1 MIQLPD
7 FAIRGSVTPTFIDAG
22 FTQRGVQSLS
32 RIDRKGG
39 RYTVACTY
47 GPFHPEEGRV
57 MVARL
62 VAGKQ
67 EGIRVAFPLLHSQ
80 GAPGAVTLN
89 GSVSTGRVIEVDG
102 ATPGYFVKEGYWLSL
117 VKDGQ
122 HFLHSVRS
130 GGRVNASGQVTL
142 TLNEMLR
149 DSFPDNAVVNLA
161 RPMVQGF
168 VQGDTA
174 SWQYAVDRMIPI
186 EFVIEEA
193 R

>member
-1 MIQLPD
+1 MIELPD

-39 RYTVACTY
+39 RYTLACTY

-80 GAPGAVTLN
+80 GAPGNARL
-89 GSVSTGRVIEVDG
+89 DG
-102 ATPGYFVKEGYWLSL
+102 AAATGKIIDLDGLTPGYVAKEGYWLSL

-122 HFLHSVRS
+122 HYLHSVRT
-130 GGRVNASGQVTL
+130 GGRANAAGQLTL

-168 VQGDTA
+168 VQGDRA

-186 EFVIEEA
+186 EFAIEEA